1 MPKYKSTALPAAL
14 PIHLLHPIPSNNIHH
29 SIVFTATH
37 FLTRLLLSSAAFIV
51 IALLFPYLVCV
62 IVHRDD
68 YLKEKTHIERK
79 GQKLGETDG
88 DMI

>member
-1 MPKYKSTALPAAL
+1 M
-14 PIHLLHPIPSNNIHH
+14 
-29 SIVFTATH
+29 ATH
-37 FLTRLLLSSAAFIV
+37 FLTWLLLSSAAFIV

-62 IVHRDD
+62 IVHCDG
-68 YLKEKTHIERK
+68 YLKEITQIKRK